1 MDPLIEMSLD
11 HYDRFLERCNPSGRE
26 YEILKNGLIVRRPKD
41 GHPERIMNIYCKLQD
56 VQLLLNLAVR
66 IYPHA
71 VSDIKKA
78 IAPSGWS

>member
-11 HYDRFLERCNPSGRE
+11 HYDRFLERCKPSGRE

-56 VQLLLNLAVR
+56 AQLLLDLAVR

-71 VSDIKKA
+71 VPDIKKA